1 MRFRPF
7 LWLTIV
13 SLPAL
18 LVLVGLGSWQLQRL
32 QWKNDLITSF
42 ESRAAAAAIAVPAAD
57 AGLDDVEF
65 RRLSLDGTFQH
76 DQEVFLTGR
85 TYEGNAG
92 FHIVTPF
99 QLDDG
104 RTILI
109 NRGWVSEDYRNPAKR
124 AFSQTTGAGKR
135 CRHFAAARRQRIF
148 CAGRRT
154 G

>member
-57 AGLDDVEF
+57 AGLDD
-65 RRLSLDGTFQH
+65 S
-76 DQEVFLTGR
+76 
-85 TYEGNAG
+85 
-92 FHIVTPF
+92 
-99 QLDDG
+99 
-104 RTILI
+104 
-109 NRGWVSEDYRNPAKR
+109 AK
-124 AFSQTTGAGKR
+124 
-135 CRHFAAARRQRIF
+135 
-148 CAGRRT
+148 
-154 G
+154 